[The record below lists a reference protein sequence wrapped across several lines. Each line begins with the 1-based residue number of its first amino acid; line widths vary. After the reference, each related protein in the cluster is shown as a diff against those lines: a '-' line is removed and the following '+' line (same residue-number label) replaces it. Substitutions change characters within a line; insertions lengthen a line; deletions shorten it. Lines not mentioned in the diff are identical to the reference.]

1 MNTLSLLR
9 LRTARL
15 DWTGLALAVV
25 LTIMI
30 VLPLLVVAV
39 WAFTEVWRYPSVLP
53 QQFGLRFW
61 HQTLARSDVWDAL
74 MLSLRLATI
83 VTLLSA
89 LICLPAAYAFAR
101 MDFPGRNLFFLSF
114 LASHAFPKFGLLVT
128 IAGIFLHLNLISTF
142 WGVALIQLVGTLM
155 LMIWI
160 PVAAFQNVDR
170 RMEEAARDVGAGP
183 LRVFWSITLPQAAPT
198 IFAAVLLTFVST
210 FYETEGAWLIGAPQI
225 RTMPVLM
232 ISFINNQLVVQYGAV
247 LSVMLWVPS
256 FIALM
261 FARRV
266 MSTGAFAKGFGA

>member
-1 MNTLSLLR
+1 M
-9 LRTARL
+9 RTARAGINL
-15 DWTGLALAVV
+15 RFDWIGMLFACL
-25 LTIMI
+25 LTLFIA
-30 VLPLLVVAV
+30 LPLLVVGT
-39 WAFTEVWRYPSVLP
+39 WAFTEVWRYPSVIP

-61 HQTLARSDVWDAL
+61 GQTLARTDVWDAL
-74 MLSLRLATI
+74 FLSLRLTAT
-83 VTLLSA
+83 VTILSA
-89 LICLPAAYAFAR
+89 IICLPAAYAFAR
-101 MDFPGRNLFFLSF
+101 MRFPGRNILFLSF
-114 LASHAFPKFGLLVT
+114 LASHAFPKFGLLVA
-128 IAGIFLHLNLISTF
+128 IAGIFLQLGLISTF
-142 WGVALIQLVGTLM
+142 WGVVLIQLVGTLM

-170 RMEEAARDVGAGP
+170 RMEEAARDAGATP

-198 IFAAVLLTFVST
+198 ISAAVLLTFVGT

-232 ISFINNQLVVQYGAV
+232 ISFINSQIVVQYGAV

-266 MSTGAFAKGFGA
+266 VGTGAFARGFGA

>member
-1 MNTLSLLR
+1 
-9 LRTARL
+9 
-15 DWTGLALAVV
+15 
-25 LTIMI
+25 
-30 VLPLLVVAV
+30 
-39 WAFTEVWRYPSVLP
+39 
-53 QQFGLRFW
+53 
-61 HQTLARSDVWDAL
+61 
-74 MLSLRLATI
+74 MLSLRLATT

-101 MDFPGRNLFFLSF
+101 MDFPGRNIFFLSF

-128 IAGIFLHLNLISTF
+128 IAGIFLQLHLISTF

-225 RTMPVLM
+225 STMPVLM

-266 MSTGAFAKGFGA
+266 MSGDAFAKGFGA